1 MDKAARDNKFLNS
14 EISFTNLRLV
24 ALPVLLLAVYSV
36 SLSNLVNQ
44 WWNSPEYGHGLF
56 MPLISCYIVW
66 RQRATLAG
74 MLLEPSRWGYVVL
87 VSSLVLLLA
96 ATLADIESVKH
107 YSFCFALIGLAL
119 LYGGW
124 KLLRLCA
131 LPILLIVL
139 VIPLPYLLI
148 SSLTAGL
155 QLISSELGTWLI
167 RAFGIPV
174 FLEGNIIDMG
184 VYKLQVVEACSG
196 LRYLYP
202 LLSISLLVTHFLR
215 TPLWFKVLIVL
226 STVPI
231 TIFMNSLRIAITG
244 LLVKN
249 YGNEVAEGF
258 LHDFEGWVVFLAA
271 FVCLMAEVWVY
282 SILAKKGNNIY
293 ALFDFDSPQSLD
305 APIRTSLGNAVYISA
320 LITIITLGS
329 SSLYFAFSNT
339 VVIPERKL
347 FSEFPM
353 RVDGRNVS
361 LYSFE
366 QDVLDIL
373 KPDDYF
379 VGNYLSMQDQPIGL
393 YMVYYSQQKDGS
405 ALHSPKV
412 CIPGGGWIV
421 EDSQEISFPVS
432 ESSLT
437 VNRVLIRRG
446 EQKQLVYYWIDQ
458 MGVSYSNE
466 YLARA
471 SLIKSA
477 VMTNRSDGALVRVNV
492 VVKDGKESEADD
504 MLQSFVKAASL
515 HLPEFL
521 PN

>member
-1 MDKAARDNKFLNS
+1 MNKAAPDNKTPNS
-14 EISFTNLRLV
+14 EISFSNLRLV
-24 ALPVLLLAVYSV
+24 ILPLLLLAVYSV
-36 SLSNLVNQ
+36 SLTDLVNQ

-66 RQRATLAG
+66 RQRNKITDMTL
-74 MLLEPSRWGYVVL
+74 ESSSWGYL
-87 VSSLVLLLA
+87 LLLGALCLLLA

-107 YSFCFALIGLAL
+107 YSFCVALIGLSL

-124 KLLRLCA
+124 KLLKICA
-131 LPILLIVL
+131 LPILLIIL

-167 RAFGIPV
+167 RLFGIPV

-215 TPLWFKVLIVL
+215 TPLWFKAVIVF

-244 LLVKN
+244 LLVKS

-271 FVCLMAEVWVY
+271 FICLLAEVWVFSLIAQKGKSIY
-282 SILAKKGNNIY
+282 S
-293 ALFDFDSPQSLD
+293 LFDFD
-305 APIRTSLGNAVYISA
+305 APLPLERPITTNLGNNSYLIS
-320 LITIITLGS
+320 LVSVVFLGGS
-329 SSLYFAFSNT
+329 SIVFAFSNT

-366 QDVLDIL
+366 QEIIDIL

-379 VGNYLSMQDQPIGL
+379 VGNYLSSQERPIGL

-421 EDSQEISFPVS
+421 EDTSEISFPVQDS
-432 ESSLT
+432 TLE
-437 VNRVLIRRG
+437 VNRVVIRRG

-458 MGVSYSNE
+458 MGVSYTNE

-477 VMTNRSDGALVRVNV
+477 VTTNRSDGALVRVNV
-492 VVKDGKESEADD
+492 VVEGDKLSDADD
-504 MLQSFVKAASL
+504 MLQSFVQAASL